1 MNQSNNILNELMELS
16 PTLAAIPKRNV
27 FSVPN
32 GYFDQLPTLLL
43 LQTKP
48 INEKAAVPE
57 GYFENLADN
66 IMARIKQ
73 EDLVSDNEH
82 SDILKRIGN
91 RNIYTVPVGYFDQLA
106 NNILGKLFNEPSEVL
121 AKIGNKNV
129 FTVPTGYFENIRSSI
144 ISAIKNENAQEE
156 TFAISQLVAGIG
168 NKNVFSVP
176 TGYFET
182 LATNTQNKINQPGKI
197 VKLGVRK
204 TIIKYAAAAV
214 VTGLIATGGLFIYKN
229 NKTGKPSAE
238 TIQLMAAAKEIN
250 KTNSFDKELNTISDA
265 DIVHYLEDK
274 GQDVNAALVA
284 SLTDDDKKLPDAADY
299 IIDESTLDDMLK
311 ELDLNN

>member
-1 MNQSNNILNELMELS
+1 VNQSNNILNELMKLS

-57 GYFENLADN
+57 GYFENLADNIMARIFADN

-129 FTVPTGYFENIRSSI
+129 FTVPTG
-144 ISAIKNENAQEE
+144 
-156 TFAISQLVAGIG
+156 
-168 NKNVFSVP
+168 
-176 TGYFET
+176 
-182 LATNTQNKINQPGKI
+182 
-197 VKLGVRK
+197 
-204 TIIKYAAAAV
+204 
-214 VTGLIATGGLFIYKN
+214 
-229 NKTGKPSAE
+229 
-238 TIQLMAAAKEIN
+238 
-250 KTNSFDKELNTISDA
+250 
-265 DIVHYLEDK
+265 
-274 GQDVNAALVA
+274 
-284 SLTDDDKKLPDAADY
+284 
-299 IIDESTLDDMLK
+299 
-311 ELDLNN
+311 